1 MAFGYIHRETATVLR
16 NLKSKES
23 SSGVNTKRKYL
34 SFEEMEAIDNL
45 IAAEMAALGLS
56 LVPPVREPDESDESL
71 AARGEWH
78 ALNVREF
85 QFRRVHHNPTA
96 TLRMIN
102 KADSEMAKIAK
113 RRHELRPDEFPD
125 PDDEMDAADLD
136 DADDVDDAEGAES
149 AESAESVRPRLY
161 ESSNIYDDP
170 PLPWPISKLSDQ
182 QLSEDALRAG
192 MWLGMYANRTGG
204 VPERERRKNYCEQH
218 LEKLRAEMISRGWK
232 PIQSYHGL
240 FYVGDHGEHLGRV
253 QPERTFVV
261 GEVNELVPCRKTKAC
276 DCRCALAE
284 VESLRQQQEL
294 KRRQHQEWL
303 KQRSK
308 PDPKPALGEQESEEP
323 EDTRP
328 SKHERSWANQYT
340 SSEKQRALQ
349 PPPPEPPVVNRSV
362 AYRLEDG
369 LLVWEDGSAAELPL
383 PKGTRIC
390 GIQTPP
396 DYVLGSGKVTGYV
409 LDSMWLV
416 WKKI

>member
-1 MAFGYIHRETATVLR
+1 M
-16 NLKSKES
+16 
-23 SSGVNTKRKYL
+23 NTKRKYL

-85 QFRRVHHNPTA
+85 HFRRVHHNLYATA
-96 TLRMIN
+96 RMIN
-102 KADSEMAKIAK
+102 KADGELAKIAK
-113 RRHELRPDEFPD
+113 RRHELRPEEFPD
-125 PDDEMDAADLD
+125 PDDEMDAVELD
-136 DADDVDDAEGAES
+136 DADDTDNAED
-149 AESAESVRPRLY
+149 AESAESVRL
-161 ESSNIYDDP
+161 
-170 PLPWPISKLSDQ
+170 SKLTDQ
-182 QLSEDALRAG
+182 QLSEDAGRAR
-192 MWLGMYANRTGG
+192 MWLDSHLYPTVGM
-204 VPERERRKNYCEQH
+204 PEPEYGSRKKYFEQH
-218 LEKLRAEMISRGWK
+218 LEELHAEMISRGWK
-232 PIQSYHGL
+232 PVRSYHGL

-253 QPERTFVV
+253 QPERTFFI
-261 GEVNELVPCRKTKAC
+261 GEVKELVPCRKTKAC
-276 DCRCALAE
+276 DCRRALAE
-284 VESLRQQQEL
+284 VESRRQQQEL

-308 PDPKPALGEQESEEP
+308 PDPKPALDEQKSEESESIEP
-323 EDTRP
+323 SEPRHLTA
-328 SKHERSWANQYT
+328 HQRSWGNAYT
-340 SSEKQRALQ
+340 SSKEQRALQ
-349 PPPPEPPVVNRSV
+349 PPPPQPPVVNRSV

-369 LLVWEDGSAAELPL
+369 LLVWEDGSAAGLPL